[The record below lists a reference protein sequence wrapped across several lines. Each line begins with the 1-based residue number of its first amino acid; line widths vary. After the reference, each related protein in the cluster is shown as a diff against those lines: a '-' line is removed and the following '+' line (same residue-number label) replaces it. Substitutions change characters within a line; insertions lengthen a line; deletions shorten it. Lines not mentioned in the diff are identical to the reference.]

1 MISGRVIRPLLA
13 LALLTAALGTVPR
26 ARAEILE
33 EIVAKVNNEIITL
46 TEFEARLELF
56 RQQISRKYSGD
67 DLDAKMEESR
77 DLLLHNMII
86 ESLLV
91 QRGDVILDMEKVRKN
106 LLDDFKKQQKIEN
119 DAELDKLLNEQKMT
133 RKDLLETLVRLSI
146 PQEIIN
152 YEVRRKISVSD
163 KEIQAY
169 YDAHRQDFVKPER
182 VTFRE
187 IIILFEEATRDEA
200 KARADGVR
208 RELDAGADFQGLV
221 ERESQ
226 VSSKERGGLVGPFG
240 KGELLPEIEK
250 AVFSLQ
256 TGQVAGPVESAR
268 GLHILKLESREAEEV
283 TPVSG
288 ARDTITEKIRDQ
300 KSQEKVEAYL
310 QKLWA
315 DNFIY
320 VFPKYGTADWKPVHA
335 VQKGWSDE
343 P

>member
-1 MISGRVIRPLLA
+1 MISGRLIRPLLA

-133 RKDLLETLVRLSI
+133 RKDLLDTLVRLSI

-187 IIILFEEATRDEA
+187 IIILFEE
-200 KARADGVR
+200 V
-208 RELDAGADFQGLV
+208 
-221 ERESQ
+221 
-226 VSSKERGGLVGPFG
+226 
-240 KGELLPEIEK
+240 
-250 AVFSLQ
+250 
-256 TGQVAGPVESAR
+256 
-268 GLHILKLESREAEEV
+268 KLESREAEEV

-320 VFPKYGTADWKPVHA
+320 VFPKYGTAEWKPTHA
-335 VQKGWSDE
+335 VQKGWSEE